1 MNSNR
6 LFFLLIMI
14 LPLWVVLNGC
24 ATAQNKEE
32 KKEKKEEEEVVP
44 APVEAPEE
52 SGSFEKGFNKE
63 MPDEGGLGYSPDLL
77 LATFSAKAN
86 DKGTAMVKAMEGA
99 KNELSQQ
106 IELKLEDYQKT
117 LKKEKLKNQKEVADI
132 FSNAGKL
139 AKNDLLQK
147 PVVADSSVNKIADGW
162 EASVMLELKVTDLD
176 KKIVDLTKDNPEF
189 KKTKLY
195 QTLTIKY

>member
-1 MNSNR
+1 MNSHK
-6 LFFLLIMI
+6 LFLFLITV

-44 APVEAPEE
+44 APVEVPEE
-52 SGSFEKGFNKE
+52 SGAFEKGFNKE

-77 LATFSAKAN
+77 LSTFSAKAS
-86 DKGTAMVKAMEGA
+86 DKETAMVKAMDGA
-99 KNELSQQ
+99 KNGLSQQ
-106 IELKLEDYQKT
+106 IEQKLEDYQKSLT
-117 LKKEKLKNQKEVADI
+117 KEKLKNQKEVSDI

-139 AKNDLLQK
+139 AKNELLQK
-147 PVVADSSVNKIADGW
+147 PVVADSSVNKVADGW
-162 EASVMLELKVTDLD
+162 EANVMLELKVADLG
-176 KKIVDLTKDNPEF
+176 KKIVDLTKENAEF

-195 QTLTIKY
+195 KELNVNY